1 MNKNKFKI
9 VVSVVAVIFSS
20 TFTYAQENAVGAH
33 QSAPVPLEIF
43 LGSDGWTSQLI
54 IDKKFAPNSKFGFF
68 GLSYLKADYDNDEFL
83 RESINL
89 AFLKYD
95 LFKGINLLSGAAFN
109 SNWGFRPYV
118 GGQYGYHSKNF
129 MGVVNSGFQLTE
141 TKNFES
147 LAIAEYHPPI
157 KGAWSLYTHIQGL
170 YSQNTEVGEHDRSF
184 LYSRLGLSYKTFS
197 FGLALN
203 YDWYGYGAMKVDEHQ
218 FGIFVNAL
226 LQ

>member
-1 MNKNKFKI
+1 MKKYCVEMLLVI
-9 VVSVVAVIFSS
+9 VAVFMSNLL
-20 TFTYAQENAVGAH
+20 YAQPDEANAH
-33 QSAPVPLEIF
+33 QSAPIPLEIF

-54 IDKKFAPNSKFGFF
+54 IDKKFAPDSKFGFF
-68 GLSYLKADYDNDEFL
+68 GLSYLKADYDNDQFL

-118 GGQYGYHSKNF
+118 GGQYGYHSRNF

-147 LAIAEYHPPI
+147 LAIAEYRPAL
-157 KGAWSLYTHIQGL
+157 KGAWSLYTHVQGL
-170 YSQNTEVGEHDRSF
+170 YSRNTEVGEHDRSF

-197 FGLALN
+197 FGCALN
-203 YDWYGYGAMKVDEHQ
+203 YDWYGYGPMKIENHQ
-218 FGIFVNAL
+218 FGIFVSTVL
-226 LQ
+226 R